1 MDRVFERRLTELR
14 AAGSKGLL
22 KGGRKGVE
30 KESLR
35 VTPDGRIARTPHP
48 AALGSALTHAYITT
62 DYSEALPEFRTSPYT
77 DVRVTLEFLRELHQ
91 FVYSG
96 LDQELLWAA
105 SMPCRLEGEDS
116 VPIADYGRSNVGTM
130 KQVYRRGLA
139 HRYGRIM
146 QAIAGVH
153 FNYSLPETFWPVYQ
167 AVERDSRTL
176 SEFVSDSYF
185 GLLRNFQRQSWLV
198 CYLFGGSAAVDKSFT
213 TNSSAGLVQFDEA
226 TLYAPFATSL
236 RMSDIGYQSKIQ
248 NGLNISYAGLD
259 QYVDGLTRA
268 THTSNAEYER
278 IGTVVDGEYRQ
289 LNTNILQIENEY
301 YSFAR
306 PKQITQSG
314 ERPTLALKRRG
325 VQYVELRAI
334 DVDPF
339 EPLGVNE
346 HELRFLEALLILCL
360 LQPSPQIG
368 TDEHHDIEFN
378 QLSITRN
385 GRDPKMKLRCGGREL
400 SAPSWSAE
408 LVEPLQAVCE
418 MLDAGDVDRPYRSAL
433 QVQIEAM
440 KDPDRTP
447 AARMLADMRHE
458 RESFFEFALR
468 MSRTH
473 EQRIKQL
480 ELPEEQKR
488 YFSEAARQSLVQQRE
503 IEAADTISFEEYLKQ
518 YFVRS

>member
-22 KGGRKGVE
+22 KGGRKGIE

-48 AALGSALTHAYITT
+48 AALGSALTHPYVTT
-62 DYSEALPEFRTSPYT
+62 DYSEALPELRTPPCFG
-77 DVRVTLEFLRELHQ
+77 VRETVQFLHELHQ
-91 FVYSG
+91 FVYAG
-96 LDQELLWAA
+96 FDREMLWAA
-105 SMPCRLEGEDS
+105 SMPCRLEGEHS
-116 VPIADYGRSNVGTM
+116 VPIAQYGSSNVGTM
-130 KQVYRRGLA
+130 KHVYRRGLA

-153 FNYSLPETFWPVYQ
+153 FNYSLPDGFWRVFQ
-167 AVERDSRTL
+167 ECEGDSRAIQD
-176 SEFVSDSYF
+176 FISDSYF
-185 GLLRNFQRQSWLV
+185 SLLRNFQRQSWLV
-198 CYLFGGSAAVDKSFT
+198 CYLFGGSPAVDKSFT
-213 TNSSAGLVQFDEA
+213 TNSSAGLVRFDDA

-248 NGLNISYAGLD
+248 NGLNISYAGLGE
-259 QYVDGLTRA
+259 YVDGLTRA

-278 IGTVVDGEYRQ
+278 IGTIVDGEYRQ
-289 LNTNILQIENEY
+289 LNTHILQIENEY

-368 TDEHHDIEFN
+368 ADEHRDIEFN

-385 GRDPKMKLRCGGREL
+385 GRDPKMNLQRGGRAL
-400 SAPSWSAE
+400 SVQSWWAE
-408 LVEPLQAVCE
+408 LVEPLRAVCHT
-418 MLDAGDVDRPYRSAL
+418 LDAGEADRPYEAAL
-433 QVQIEAM
+433 EIQIEAM

-447 AARMLADMRHE
+447 AARMLAEMRRE

-468 MSRTH
+468 LSRTH
-473 EQRIKQL
+473 QQRIKQL
-480 ELPEEQKR
+480 ELPEERKL
-488 YFSEAARQSLVQQRE
+488 YFSEAARQSLAQQGD
-503 IEAADTISFEEYLKQ
+503 IESADSITFEEYLKQ
-518 YFVRS
+518 YFVPS